1 MSLTKTTTIDSI
13 SVVGEFKTL
22 LVKESTKVMDG
33 DVLVAEKN
41 HRASYQPDT
50 DVSTL
55 PEEVQTVANAV
66 WTQAVKDA
74 FQASV
79 DAYEV

>member
-13 SVVGEFKTL
+13 NVVGEFKTI
-22 LVKESTKVMDG
+22 LVREVTKVMDG
-33 DVLVAEKN
+33 ETLVAESN
-41 HRASYQPDT
+41 HRSSYQPDT

-55 PEEVQTVANAV
+55 PSDVQTVANAV

-74 FQASV
+74 YQASL
-79 DAYEV
+79 A